1 LKICSV
7 TCFADLVTQSWYH
20 PPAPTMAAPLRARH
34 PDNEASSELKIGY
47 GEANAKALWFS
58 LADGI
63 NTDVTFLR
71 LFVSTTYV
79 DMSALEQQSLFLN
92 AHRAS
97 MKVPPPPPIW
107 DAWTYVLRT
116 VR

>member
-1 LKICSV
+1 
-7 TCFADLVTQSWYH
+7 
-20 PPAPTMAAPLRARH
+20 MAAPLRARH

-71 LFVSTTYV
+71 LFVSTDYV
-79 DMSALEQQSLFLN
+79 DMSALEQLSPFLN
-92 AHRAS
+92 PRGANLG
-97 MKVPPPPPIW
+97 VPPTLPIW

-116 VR
+116 VRQ